1 MANGRQKKRKKVRY
15 SEIRIRLSYKQ
26 KRSLLNYCH
35 ARQTTPNKLIK
46 KMIRK
51 YISNFADD
59 VPEEY
64 YVTENQLELFNETE
78 SGEDDVDFMEEEEF
92 ENNEQETWNMEEE
105 VENIEHGT
113 GNREEE
119 VENIEQGTGNRE
131 EEVENIE
138 HGTGNRE
145 EEEETPNPEDRR
157 SNIESKD
164 ESPETPPT
172 LF

>member
-1 MANGRQKKRKKVRY
+1 MANGRAKRRKKVRY

-26 KRSLLNYCH
+26 RRSLINYCN

-64 YVTENQLELFNETE
+64 YATENQLELFSDNRE
-78 SGEDDVDFMEEEEF
+78 EDF
-92 ENNEQETWNMEEE
+92 EVEIMEE
-105 VENIEHGT
+105 VEEENGWNNEDRSTKIEDRET
-113 GNREEE
+113 DLEEE
-119 VENIEQGTGNRE
+119 NDDLSEMKEPQGNLR
-131 EEVENIE
+131 
-138 HGTGNRE
+138 
-145 EEEETPNPEDRR
+145 
-157 SNIESKD
+157 
-164 ESPETPPT
+164 